1 MASDPNDKTKPRP
14 LATRVFSLDES
25 SQEPNRRSKN
35 PTDVDEHDFEVSG
48 AELTVSVAKV
58 PPAPAPILGEYQIE
72 ELIGAGGMGQVFRA
86 RHRTMDRQVAIKILP
101 RSVSDDEHSVQR
113 FYTEVRAT
121 ARLMHPNIVTAFDAG
136 CHRAGEKPV
145 HYLVMELIE
154 GELLSQRISQSGPMN
169 AIEVIEILRQTASA
183 LEYAHSQGI
192 VHRDIKPS
200 NMMITDKGV
209 LKILDFGLA
218 VFRGHLNIQAAKETH
233 LVGTVE
239 FMSPEQINAPDT
251 VDHRSDLYSLGA
263 TIFYLLT
270 GRPMFHGEMVQTA
283 MAQVHTKPQALYEV
297 RSDVDIRLDSIF
309 QSLVAKSPAARC
321 QSASELM
328 DKLISMNLIAK
339 PVAHPRARGSE
350 NRLPKLAFDHPTSVG
365 LGKSTSQRAL
375 TAVGIELG
383 MIQSRVSYIDAQ
395 HKVEEVLVDS
405 ESTELRNMLFSDGE
419 KIGIGARAV
428 ENRATKPNQIF
439 YGMQRWYGLPLV
451 ERPFGGRQVPPEVL
465 VACVLRQLVNSARHQ
480 LPDVS
485 HAVVTVPACYDQMHR
500 LSTKTACSIAGVEV
514 LQLLDKP
521 LAATLAHVEMEVRL
535 AQVAGTSSQ
544 YKKTLL
550 VAMLNGTA
558 CEASVVSVDGLAV
571 RMLSSVG
578 DWKRGMTR
586 WHDRATKQLATDVE
600 ANLGSSAR
608 DDLNIASRLQRTMEK
623 SFDRLRHSATV
634 PFVFETQAGKIEG
647 QIDRE
652 RLGDWVGDLEDDCIN
667 FAREAL
673 ERSKVDPKTI
683 DSILLL
689 GDVRWM
695 PSIQRK
701 LSQLVGSHAKMAM
714 LKSNDLARGAAIQ
727 ARNIMPPMD
736 LLAPTA
742 HAVSTYDL
750 GVIIQEDVTRI
761 SQPKVL
767 IGKDSATPAFSTR
780 TLRFTRDGKEQ
791 PQLQFIEGSRLG
803 ASTWSR
809 LGMIDLKN
817 CFPGRLGSDPLQ
829 LRVDIDTSG
838 VWSGSLIWL
847 AGNKQTTISQL
858 TEPLMDIVSSKR
870 WRDWLESLMLCN
882 A

>member
-1 MASDPNDKTKPRP
+1 MASDPNETAKPRP
-14 LATRVFSLDES
+14 IATRVFSLDDAN
-25 SQEPNRRSKN
+25 QEHNLRPSV
-35 PTDVDEHDFEVSG
+35 PPGDDEHDFEVSG
-48 AELTVSVAKV
+48 SGINIVSK
-58 PPAPAPILGEYQIE
+58 PLPTPILGEYQIE

-86 RHRTMDRQVAIKILP
+86 RHRTMDRHVAIKILP
-101 RSVSDDEHSVQR
+101 RSVSDDDHAVQR

-136 CHRAGEKPV
+136 CHRAGEKPI

-169 AIEVIEILRQTASA
+169 AVEVVEILRQTASA

-200 NMMITDKGV
+200 NMMITPQGV

-218 VFRGHLNIQAAKETH
+218 VLRGHLDIKAAKETH

-263 TIFYLLT
+263 TVFYLLT

-283 MAQVHTKPQALYEV
+283 LAQVNTKPQALYEV

-328 DKLISMNLIAK
+328 EKMISMNLIERPA
-339 PVAHPRARGSE
+339 VQPRVRGSE
-350 NRLPKLAFDHPTSVG
+350 NRLPKLAVAHPTSVG
-365 LGKSTSQRAL
+365 LGRSTSQKAF

-383 MIQSRVSYIDAQ
+383 MIQSRVSYIDAE
-395 HKVEEVLVDS
+395 HKVEEVLVDG

-419 KIGIGARAV
+419 KIAIGARAV
-428 ENRATKPNQIF
+428 ENRSIKPNQIF
-439 YGMQRWYGLPLV
+439 YGMQRWYGLPLL

-465 VACVLRQLVNSARHQ
+465 VACVIRQLATAARHK

-500 LSTKTACSIAGVEV
+500 LSTKSACTIAGVEV

-521 LAATLAHVEMEVRL
+521 LAATLAHIEMDARL
-535 AQVAGTSSQ
+535 AQTAGSATQ
-544 YKKTLL
+544 YNKNFL

-558 CEASVVSVDGLAV
+558 CEVSVVSVEGLAV

-578 DWKRGMTR
+578 DWKRGTTR
-586 WHDRATKQLATDVE
+586 WHDRATKRLASEVE
-600 ANLGSSAR
+600 AKLGSNAR

-647 QIDRE
+647 QLDRE
-652 RLGDWVGDLEDDCIN
+652 NLAEWVGDLETDCQT
-667 FAREAL
+667 FAQEAIV
-673 ERSKVDPKTI
+673 RSKIDPKAI
-683 DSILLL
+683 HSILLI

-701 LSQLVGSHAKMAM
+701 LSQIVGSHAKLTM
-714 LKSNDLARGAAIQ
+714 LKSNDMARGAAIQ
-727 ARNIMPPMD
+727 ARNIMPPTD
-736 LLAPTA
+736 LLSPTA

-750 GVIIQEDVTRI
+750 GVIIQEDITRI

-780 TLRFTRDGKEQ
+780 TLRFTREGKEQ
-791 PQLQFIEGSRLG
+791 PQLQFVEGSRLG
-803 ASTWSR
+803 ATTWSR

-829 LRVDIDTSG
+829 LRVEIDASG
-838 VWSGSLIWL
+838 IWSGSLTWL
-847 AGNKQTTISQL
+847 AGNKQIPISPL
-858 TEPLMDIVSSKR
+858 TEPLMDIVSTKR